1 MIPSYT
7 VEYVK
12 QKMIIFEL
20 EKSSSD
26 FQNDHITHD
35 VHETGKLEVF
45 LVL

>member
-12 QKMIIFEL
+12 QKMRIFEL

-26 FQNDHITHD
+26 FQNDHTTQD
-35 VHETGKLEVF
+35 VHATEKLEA
-45 LVL
+45 LLL